1 MSELAQMECVP
12 CKGGIPPMTAEQIGP
27 WLERLGGEWQVVENH
42 HLQKE
47 FRFKDFRQALD
58 FTNQVGGLAER
69 IGHHPDLHLAWG
81 KVGVTIWT
89 HKIKGLS
96 EGDFIFAAKVDALPR
111 SG

>member
-1 MSELAQMECVP
+1 
-12 CKGGIPPMTAEQIGP
+12 MTAEQIRP
-27 WLERLGGEWQVVENH
+27 WLERLGGGWQVVENH

-47 FRFKDFRQALD
+47 FRLKDFRQALA
-58 FTNQVGGLAER
+58 FTNQVGELAEQ

-89 HKIKGLS
+89 HKIQGLS
-96 EGDFIFAAKVDALPR
+96 ESDFIFAAKVDALPR